1 MYPTTYYY
9 NRKIKSGKGNNKF
22 SSDQVISLIKSSD
35 GYVIIYS
42 DWCKFSQSALR
53 KLEDKDA
60 VKIDIDDLEV
70 SFQILLDDLRKA
82 SLIPSSHTTRPIIFR
97 KGKFIGGDSDLRM

>member
-9 NRKIKSGKGNNKF
+9 NRKIRSGKGENKL

-42 DWCKFSQSALR
+42 DWCQYSQSALR
-53 KLEDKDA
+53 KLEDKDPI
-60 VKIDIDDLEV
+60 KIDIDDLDI
-70 SFQILLDDLRKA
+70 SFPILLDELKKA
-82 SLIPSSHTTRPIIFR
+82 NLIPSSHRTRPIIFR
-97 KGKFIGGDSDLRM
+97 KGKYIGGDSDLRV